1 MPEEEIL
8 ELIDPT
14 VSEEL
19 DVVAYRN
26 GELTYLS
33 IGYVQIA
40 LPNQVFDE
48 VCQVITN
55 YYRKSHPNKLAT

>member
-33 IGYVQIA
+33 IGYV
-40 LPNQVFDE
+40 
-48 VCQVITN
+48 
-55 YYRKSHPNKLAT
+55 